1 MGSRGTASLEKFLQ
15 KISHLDVKTYA
26 TDAWKAYNLID
37 PKKHITGKAH
47 TYTAVSYT
55 HLRKNITPH
64 SPNDKMVNRDFFLFL
79 EKLIFAKYTGVI
91 RCLL

>member
-47 TYTAVSYT
+47 TYTVERT
-55 HLRKNITPH
+55 NGNVKNY
-64 SPNDKMVNRDFFLFL
+64 V
-79 EKLIFAKYTGVI
+79 
-91 RCLL
+91 